1 VRIEGS
7 VFLVTGASL
16 GIGRALALG
25 LARAGAR
32 VALNARSRGA
42 LEEVLAEVRTL
53 GAQGVAAAGDVGRD
67 EDAAR
72 VARAALDEFGRV
84 DVLVNNAAILTP
96 PAPIVRTPPEAWER
110 VLRTNVIGT
119 ANVIRHVLPAME
131 ERGRGLIVNLS
142 SGWGRVG
149 EAGVAPYCASK
160 FAVEALT
167 QSLSEE
173 VAAGIVVVAL
183 NPGVV
188 DTDML
193 RGAWAAEASRYEPPE
208 ALVPRW
214 LRLFERVDRSWNG
227 RSLDLDDFGG

>member
-1 VRIEGS
+1 VRIGQS
-7 VFLVTGASL
+7 TFLVTGASR
-16 GIGRALALG
+16 GIGRALVLG
-25 LARAGAR
+25 LAREGAR
-32 VALNARSRGA
+32 VALNARSKDA
-42 LEEVLAEVRTL
+42 LEGVLGEVRAL
-53 GAQGVAAAGDVGRD
+53 GAEGVAAAGDVGCD

-72 VARAALDEFGRV
+72 VARTALDAFGRV

-96 PAPIVRTPPEAWER
+96 PAPVAATSPETWER

-119 ANVIRHVLPAME
+119 ANLIRHVLPSME
-131 ERGRGLIVNLS
+131 AEGRGLIVNLS

-167 QSLSEE
+167 QSLAAE
-173 VAAGIVVVAL
+173 VRPGIVVIAL

-193 RGAWAAEASRYEPPE
+193 REAWAGEASRYERPE

-214 LRLFERVDRSWNG
+214 MRLFARVDPSWNG
-227 RSLDLDDFGG
+227 RSLDLDDFGA